1 MKEKIKLWLLCCSQ
15 KWILLQLKTST
26 KRIKIALFELYRNN
40 LSPQTTDREV
50 AAMIFDAKYT
60 EVLIDLGFRTLSG
73 EDQNQASFCQAI
85 IKKTKEIFLYERR
98 LFIDTLQVGDNEVRK
113 LRYRIKETNKFKAMI
128 NIKENAVICLG
139 YPDYASFKN
148 STGLKWS
155 LVLIIIT

>member
-1 MKEKIKLWLLCCSQ
+1 
-15 KWILLQLKTST
+15 
-26 KRIKIALFELYRNN
+26 LYRNN
-40 LSPQTTDREV
+40 LSPQTTDRSSSND
-50 AAMIFDAKYT
+50 FDAKYT

-73 EDQNQASFCQAI
+73 EDQNQASFVRLLSKANKGDI
-85 IKKTKEIFLYERR
+85 SFERR
-98 LFIDTLQVGDNEVRK
+98 LYRHLVQVGDNEVRK

>member
-1 MKEKIKLWLLCCSQ
+1 MLLS
-15 KWILLQLKTST
+15 KMDPITVEDIY

-98 LFIDTLQVGDNEVRK
+98 LL
-113 LRYRIKETNKFKAMI
+113 
-128 NIKENAVICLG
+128 
-139 YPDYASFKN
+139 
-148 STGLKWS
+148 
-155 LVLIIIT
+155 